1 MKIGN
6 DTSIPSVLLAAA
18 FTALLLGVGYWS
30 LGFLTMLVFTTGFAS
45 GLVLFVIRPATIGFG
60 EIKWPYIV
68 CFVLFIVHRVEE
80 YLAGFFD
87 ALALVTGVDK
97 PDVASLPVVLL
108 VAMSVGAWLFV
119 PVLAGRSR
127 LGTYFAWTFF
137 SALGITELAH
147 LFVFP
152 PIVGQPFRYFPG
164 MASVFLLAPA
174 AWWGLAR
181 TWRATA

>member
-1 MKIGN
+1 MKIG
-6 DTSIPSVLLAAA
+6 DIPRTPTVLLATT

-30 LGFLTMLVFTTGFAS
+30 LGLATMLVFTTGFVT
-45 GLVLFVIRPATIGFG
+45 GVVFFVLRPATIGFV

-68 CFVLFIVHRVEE
+68 CLVLFVVHRVEE
-80 YLAGFFD
+80 YLSGFFD
-87 ALALVTGVDK
+87 ALARLTGVDK
-97 PDVASLPVVLL
+97 PDVTSLPVVCL
-108 VAMSVGAWLFV
+108 VALSVGAWLFV

-127 LGTYFAWTFF
+127 LGTYLAWTFF

-147 LFVFP
+147 VFVFP
-152 PIVGQPFRYFPG
+152 PIVGWPLQYFPG

-174 AWWGLAR
+174 AWWGLAK